1 MPMIWVFIFVA
12 IAKPAASSEAEL
24 ILEPVLRRS
33 IDVLMSALLSAIA
46 AAERMALRLVR
57 EIIYSRPQLNAVGE
71 MRSKIHAFLLKH
83 CFLA

>member
-1 MPMIWVFIFVA
+1 MA
-12 IAKPAASSEAEL
+12 NPAASSEAEL

-57 EIIYSRPQLNAVGE
+57 EIIYQGHN
-71 MRSKIHAFLLKH
+71 
-83 CFLA
+83 